1 MFPEIKTF
9 PGQGLLRALWA
20 APRTLNAHKKG
31 HRHYMPISV
40 SFNTQQGI
48 APMQLHLGFS
58 PFTFDT
64 VPHQCKTVLILSVD
78 HIISMWGTRG
88 GSHSMLHEHRVE
100 HGIQDA
106 HISAVCFTTCIA
118 LAAILHRAIKQ
129 WSQPVQEQKG
139 NQGRCPKWQVGKC
152 TPDVNIS
159 VYEAFF
165 FALLLIFMSSDQ
177 VHCWSLTHGTEP
189 LEEKV
194 LWIIVFFRNI
204 LCNVT
209 ATRRLSWGGVLNE
222 WWHEKIHLQL

>member
-1 MFPEIKTF
+1 MQDCSHSFCWPHNIHVGYQRGITF
-9 PGQGLLRALWA
+9 HATWASGGTWHPGC
-20 APRTLNAHKKG
+20 
-31 HRHYMPISV
+31 S
-40 SFNTQQGI
+40 
-48 APMQLHLGFS
+48 
-58 PFTFDT
+58 
-64 VPHQCKTVLILSVD
+64 HQCCLLY
-78 HIISMWGTRG
+78 
-88 GSHSMLHEHRVE
+88 
-100 HGIQDA
+100 
-106 HISAVCFTTCIA
+106 CIA

-152 TPDVNIS
+152 TPDVDIS

-177 VHCWSLTHGTEP
+177 VHCWSLTRGTEP